1 MLRLDSWISIVN
13 IEVGYYILLVK
24 EGAEAGLSNSYVLL
38 MCDTGIPKLA

>member
-1 MLRLDSWISIVN
+1 MRLDSWISIVN

-38 MCDTGIPKLA
+38 ILDTGIPKLA